1 MKKKNYKFKLK
12 DIWDVENTFYLKS
25 DITRL
30 NKIICH
36 YEIFKKTLSI
46 PGSIVE
52 CGVFKGVSLIRFLS
66 FRNLI
71 IRNSKKKVYGF
82 DVFGKFPKQKI
93 NRDNKFAEYHNKK
106 AGVGISHIILKK
118 FLSRKKIKNFQLFKG
133 NIKKTLPIFLKEKP
147 KLKISFLHI
156 DLDVYESTKFV
167 LETLFSRVSAGGII
181 LIDDYGLIK
190 GATSATNLFLKKNK
204 KLKLETLNFD
214 KKLKFIIKNK
224 K

>member
-25 DITRL
+25 DISRL
-30 NKIICH
+30 SKTICH
-36 YEIFKKTLSI
+36 YEIFKKTTSI

-52 CGVFKGVSLIRFLS
+52 CGVFKGVSLIRFIS

-82 DVFGKFPKQKI
+82 DAFGKFPKQKI
-93 NRDNKFAEYHNKK
+93 NRDNKFARYHDKK
-106 AGVGISHIILKK
+106 AGIGISHIILKK
-118 FLSRKKIKNFQLFKG
+118 FISKKKLKNFQLFKG
-133 NIKKTLPIFLKEKP
+133 DVKKTLPNFLKRNP

-156 DLDVYESTKFV
+156 DLDVYEPTKFV
-167 LETLFSRVSAGGII
+167 LETLFSRVSVGGVI

-190 GATSATNLFLKKNK
+190 GATNATNFFLKKNK
-204 KLKLETLNFD
+204 KLKLQTLNFY
-214 KKLKFIIKNK
+214 KKLKFIIKDK

>member
-1 MKKKNYKFKLK
+1 MLKWDYSDVFYFFYFFLKNYFFIKKNRK
-12 DIWDVENTFYLKS
+12 N
-25 DITRL
+25 
-30 NKIICH
+30 

-106 AGVGISHIILKK
+106 AGVPRNPPIYGHRK
-118 FLSRKKIKNFQLFKG
+118 FL
-133 NIKKTLPIFLKEKP
+133 
-147 KLKISFLHI
+147 
-156 DLDVYESTKFV
+156 
-167 LETLFSRVSAGGII
+167 FSI
-181 LIDDYGLIK
+181 
-190 GATSATNLFLKKNK
+190 
-204 KLKLETLNFD
+204 
-214 KKLKFIIKNK
+214 
-224 K
+224 